1 MTPRLANPVR
11 ELHLVEPTIA
21 APVDTNRQS
30 GMRLLSRLSPRRF
43 RLSLKLYFSF
53 PIAPRLHDPAWYRS
67 LNKSLRPKL
76 PLNPAAAHRSTSQD
90 EAEAAS
96 LWQARRIVLWI
107 MMALERHPHEK
118 SINADTDVPMGFGSN
133 TRHLKVLMSFS

>member
-1 MTPRLANPVR
+1 VVQVA
-11 ELHLVEPTIA
+11 EQIA
-21 APVDTNRQS
+21 EAQASAESS
-30 GMRLLSRLSPRRF
+30 GCT
-43 RLSLKLYFSF
+43 SF
-53 PIAPRLHDPAWYRS
+53 DF
-67 LNKSLRPKL
+67 
-76 PLNPAAAHRSTSQD
+76 SQD